1 MNSKIKLILAF
12 ITALIFLGLMWSALS
27 IYKYLTPKRDA
38 FFQSV
43 EKSAQFYNEETLKS
57 KLDKALDNFY
67 TVANKDKTK
76 NKKDRESFKINNKY
90 FENLLKS
97 SVETC
102 NDNCFGKEYKNL
114 ADEKIPNIYDKKNF
128 SFKIKDA
135 SYTFNISNSACMLEN
150 STTSHICGF
159 GYIDINSS
167 TEPNKLGYDVFNVS
181 LFADNKGSFFFAPTN
196 TIEIAKIRC
205 TVDNGYDCISFALNK
220 DLSYMKKL
228 DASKSAYKIS
238 EKPYFVTIFLATFV
252 ARSRSFEAPVQMSSR
267 KSSSATRPPRSI
279 TIDSRIFVLDMCE
292 SSVVGL
298 VTVRPAAI
306 PRWITV
312 TW

>member
-238 EKPYFVTIFLATFV
+238 EKPYFDIYKIPNKNEFVFYNYSGYKGKVTLISFV
-252 ARSRSFEAPVQMSSR
+252 ENLFKMIKYKMLS
-267 KSSSATRPPRSI
+267 
-279 TIDSRIFVLDMCE
+279 L
-292 SSVVGL
+292 
-298 VTVRPAAI
+298 
-306 PRWITV
+306 
-312 TW
+312 